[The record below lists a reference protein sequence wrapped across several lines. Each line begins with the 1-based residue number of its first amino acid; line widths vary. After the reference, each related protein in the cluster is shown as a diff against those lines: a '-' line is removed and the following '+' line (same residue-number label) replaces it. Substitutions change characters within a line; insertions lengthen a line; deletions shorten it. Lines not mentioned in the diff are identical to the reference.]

1 MNRFNLTTE
10 HWIPLEGGVKA
21 SLLDMYNPETRGLVS
36 GNAIQKISLYK
47 LFFAIAQDAVKLKDS
62 YEQSSIGIEEF
73 GAICTEYLKDHSD
86 CFWLYGDKP
95 FLQYPELLNTKV
107 EDREILCSYIPDMS
121 AENDTIIRDTQTNP
135 PKDDG
140 EKAVFIL
147 GLMSYA
153 LGGKRVSSPDL
164 FLKGS
169 DSRGRSAKSAPSLG
183 SGSIAGYQQSILIS
197 DSILKTVYL
206 NYFTMDEI
214 AETGCT
220 ENDTLAPW
228 IKMPTLENS
237 EYNDNY
243 KKSIFPWF
251 LAMSRAVLL
260 TDKGIRYCEGIS
272 YTGNWYEPFVT
283 KNDKDRI
290 ELVDTLKKPWR
301 NLPAILEEAITINQ
315 SKFKCY
321 AISSHLKK
329 ARSLKIRF
337 GIWCGGL
344 RVRGNSGDQSIKQ
357 DDDFVESSTF
367 FEPNQLGED
376 YYQRYR
382 SIVEETEFCGKVLY
396 SSIRSYYADL
406 GFEKKNELAKNAMN
420 VYWNAMNQL
429 SQDMAAA
436 SDSDEATIAFKKYIF
451 HTILSIYD
459 KECQKN
465 NGRQLIVWNKN
476 RPLPGK
482 ENKK

>member
-1 MNRFNLTTE
+1 MKRFNLTTE
-10 HWIPLEGGVKA
+10 HWIPLEGGAKA
-21 SLLDMYNPETRGLVS
+21 SLLDVFNPETKGLIT

-47 LFFAIAQDAVKLKDS
+47 LLFAIAQDAVKFKDS
-62 YEQSSIGIEEF
+62 HELESNGIERF
-73 GAICTEYLKDHSD
+73 GVICTEYLKNHLD
-86 CFWLYGDKP
+86 CFWLYGEKP
-95 FLQYPELLNTKV
+95 FLQYPELQNTKV

-121 AENDTIIRDTQTNP
+121 AENDTLIRDTQTTP

-153 LGGKRVSSPDL
+153 LGGKRVSKPEL
-164 FLKGS
+164 FLKSS
-169 DSRGRSAKSAPSLG
+169 DSRGKSAKSAPSLG
-183 SGSIAGYQQSILIS
+183 GGSIAGYQQSILIS
-197 DSILKTVYL
+197 DSILETVYL

-220 ENDTLAPW
+220 GNSSVAPW
-228 IKMPTLENS
+228 LKMPTLEDS
-237 EYNDNY
+237 EYNENY

-260 TDKGIRYCEGIS
+260 TDKGIRYCEGIT
-272 YTGNWYEPFVT
+272 YTGNWYEPFIT

-290 ELVDTLKKPWR
+290 ELVDTLKRPWR
-301 NLPAILEEAITINQ
+301 NLPALLEEAMAANP
-315 SKFKCY
+315 SKSKCY
-321 AISSHLKK
+321 AISSHLRK
-329 ARSLKIRF
+329 AKTLNKQF
-337 GIWCGGL
+337 GIWSGGL

-367 FEPNQLGED
+367 FEPNQLGEE

-382 SIVEETEFCGKVLY
+382 SIVEEADFCGKVLY
-396 SSIRSYYADL
+396 SSIRSYYTDL
-406 GFEKKNELAKNAMN
+406 GFEKKNDLAKNSMN
-420 VYWNAMNQL
+420 IYWNAMNQL
-429 SQDMAAA
+429 SQEMATA
-436 SDSDEATIAFKKYIF
+436 SDTDEATKALMRHIF
-451 HTILSIYD
+451 HIILSIYD
-459 KECQKN
+459 QECQKN